1 MYIYKFEYAH
11 FNEYYC
17 FELKHKEKYSKEE
30 LQEMQDNILKQILE
44 EQKETNKKIK
54 YSNEA
59 LGDWLYSESDIID
72 RIREILIK
80 QYNFKELYYNS
91 YLYTSMDDW
100 YKKYIMLDIKNTMR
114 HATKEEQECVNKTIE
129 KMSKDTG
136 VNLNDYIGSEK

>member
-1 MYIYKFEYAH
+1 MNIYKFEYAY
-11 FNEYYC
+11 FDEYYC
-17 FELKHKEKYSKEE
+17 FELKHKEKYSKDD
-30 LQEMQDNILKQILE
+30 LKNIQETILNQILE
-44 EQKETNKKIK
+44 EQKE

-80 QYNFKELYYNS
+80 QYNFKECYYNS

-114 HATKEEQECVNKTIE
+114 HATKEEQECINKTIE

-136 VNLNDYIGSEK
+136 VNLFEKWNE

>member
-1 MYIYKFEYAH
+1 MYVYKFEYAH
-11 FNEYYC
+11 FNKYYC

-80 QYNFKELYYNS
+80 QYNFKELYYTN
-91 YLYTSMDDW
+91 YFYTNMNDW
-100 YKKYIMLDIKNTMR
+100 YKKYIELKN
-114 HATKEEQECVNKTIE
+114 K
-129 KMSKDTG
+129 
-136 VNLNDYIGSEK
+136 L